1 MASGGRSLLEVGGA
15 IPMDP
20 WNLTW
25 RPHAPPCSPHQPV
38 GRGSLQHL
46 FVELEVSGL
55 AVILAL
61 LFLAQVCVWGVEASV

>member
-1 MASGGRSLLEVGGA
+1 MGGA
-15 IPMDP
+15 IPMNP

-25 RPHAPPCSPHQPV
+25 RPHPPPRSLYQPV

-61 LFLAQVCVWGVEASV
+61 FLARVCVWGVEASV